1 MTWDAKKGAF
11 MMHLIMAED
20 KCQALHFGRIAER
33 FMQDKVSHEVLS
45 SRELY
50 STGKKGVTWEK
61 GGKVTSHDHQSRGKP
76 IYKSRNKYREDQ
88 CSSVK
93 PKRGYTVSMTEHHDA
108 ERSTH
113 EVQSHRS
120 RKPVYHHQT
129 RNHVKGWPSSSNKCQ
144 CEFKQQFETLPG
156 DDSIYPEI
164 DAWDDQ
170 MYHIYEDSTRSQAME
185 KVMAK
190 NLDARDKEASEISR
204 AASSKHMKSRRKPL
218 SSSTK
223 MMDGVQVTTHNYNVE
238 ARPHV
243 HEFHIYAA
251 RTAGT
256 DDGTNKWGACTTME
270 RALTAMYD
278 EEEDDHN
285 AMESPDVQYYDAD
298 QYEEDNDLPKLDV
311 QPETPDRTPDQ
322 FTTSEEDT
330 DYDNIEDFKRK
341 DYERNDAVLEGIKA
355 GNETSKLKM
364 YS

>member
-1 MTWDAKKGAF
+1 MIIDQEESPSTNRGTNIARINAAQLNPKGATR
-11 MMHLIMAED
+11 
-20 KCQALHFGRIAER
+20 CQQLNTMTLPDHTTKYRITGQENR
-33 FMQDKVSHEVLS
+33 
-45 SRELY
+45 Y
-50 STGKKGVTWEK
+50 STTKHEIMLR
-61 GGKVTSHDHQSRGKP
+61 GGHRRATNVKMSSNNNSKH
-76 IYKSRNKYREDQ
+76 YRE
-88 CSSVK
+88 
-93 PKRGYTVSMTEHHDA
+93 MT
-108 ERSTH
+108 
-113 EVQSHRS
+113 
-120 RKPVYHHQT
+120 
-129 RNHVKGWPSSSNKCQ
+129 
-144 CEFKQQFETLPG
+144 QF
-156 DDSIYPEI
+156 IYPEV

-170 MYHIYEDSTRSQAME
+170 MYNIYEDSTRSQAME
-185 KVMAK
+185 NVMAK

-243 HEFHIYAA
+243 HEYHIYAA